1 VEELFAQVARTAG
14 LLVESMAVLV
24 VTYLEQ
30 DLEKAEQGVHEA

>member
-24 VTYLEQ
+24 VTYLEP